1 MQTYL
6 QQDSSVETENLLI
19 HRDKLADRLIYTQ
32 RVKEGHGYVGM
43 WINRKKKRQTMVVSK
58 TAETGKIII
67 DNKEATSTFPV
78 LLFHSSH
85 HYISIM
91 TCC

>member
-43 WINRKKKRQTMVVSK
+43 WINRKKKTNNGSK
-58 TAETGKIII
+58 QNSRNWE
-67 DNKEATSTFPV
+67 NN
-78 LLFHSSH
+78 H
-85 HYISIM
+85 
-91 TCC
+91 